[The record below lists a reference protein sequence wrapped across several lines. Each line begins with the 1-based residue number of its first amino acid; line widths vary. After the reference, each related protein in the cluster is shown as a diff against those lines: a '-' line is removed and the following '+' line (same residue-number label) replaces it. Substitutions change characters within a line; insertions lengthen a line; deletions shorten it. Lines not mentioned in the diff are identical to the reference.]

1 MVAPLIAVRLRSQL
15 SALRSSPWA
24 MVGYI
29 LLVLMLLPL
38 FVGLT
43 VGLSYLRFLP
53 DVRSPLMLTAGAV
66 LVLVWTFGSV
76 LFFAMD
82 DSVSPQRL
90 VLFPLRSRDLLVP
103 LLVSDLLTLPGVFTL
118 LVCCGFM
125 IGWATDPLLTITGIA
140 STALG
145 VVTGMLAGRILVT
158 SLSRWLAA
166 RRSRDLLYVVLLL
179 GLIAISWGGPLLSR
193 GMFNLDL
200 NREAIELVGDAAG
213 WSPMGWAWSLP
224 ADLAAGRSGVAALRL
239 ALALV
244 LLAAMI
250 WLWSRQL
257 DRALTSPLPSAGGGA
272 PTVSSPWLDRLFP
285 PNPAGAIAAR
295 NLRYLRRDPRRF
307 ASVLVIMATPFFVVF
322 MNMVRDEK
330 LIPEF
335 LWLVAALATWMGGIS
350 ALHDTPMD
358 GSALWLHAV
367 SGIRGFE
374 DRLGRL
380 MANSLIYGGTFA
392 MTMVL
397 ASTLLG
403 AWGVFPF
410 AFGLGLG
417 TLIANQGMSLLIS
430 SFLNGTAPPP
440 GTNPFASTSKGQG
453 AAFLASVLQ
462 MIGSAILLLPAAG
475 MAFASYRFP
484 LLGWLFLPVGPVL
497 GLLAALGLISLGGR
511 QLDRTWPEVL
521 KAVTYEK

>member
-179 GLIAISWGGPLLSR
+179 GLITICWGAPLLGR
-193 GMFNLDL
+193 GMFNLGL
-200 NREAIELVGDAAG
+200 NWETVELVGGAAG
-213 WSPMGWAWSLP
+213 WTPMGWAWALP
-224 ADLAAGRSGVAALRL
+224 ADLTAGRSGLAALRF

-250 WLWSRQL
+250 WVWSRQL
-257 DRALTSPLPSAGGGA
+257 DRALTTPLPSASSGA

-285 PNPAGAIAAR
+285 PGPAGAIAAR

-322 MNMVRDEK
+322 ANMVQDEK

-335 LWLVAALATWMGGIS
+335 LWLVAVLATWMGGIG
-350 ALHDTPMD
+350 ALQDTPMD

-380 MANSLIYGGTFA
+380 MAKSLIYGGTFA
-392 MTMVL
+392 VTMVL
-397 ASTLLG
+397 ASALLG
-403 AWGVFPF
+403 AWGIFPF

-417 TLIANQGMSLLIS
+417 ILIANQGMSLLVS

-453 AAFLASVLQ
+453 AAFLASMLQ
-462 MIGSAILLLPAAG
+462 MIGSVILLLPVAG
-475 MAFASYRFP
+475 MVFASYRFP
-484 LLGWLFLPVGPVL
+484 LLGWVFLPVGPVL
-497 GLLAALGLISLGGR
+497 GVLAALGLISLGGR
-511 QLDRTWPEVL
+511 RLDRTWPEVL

>member
-1 MVAPLIAVRLRSQL
+1 MVAPLVAVRLRSQL

-90 VLFPLRSRDLLVP
+90 VLFPLRSRDLVVP
-103 LLVSDLLTLPGVFTL
+103 LLVSDLLTLPGAFTL
-118 LVCCGFM
+118 LVCCGFV
-125 IGWATDPLLTITGIA
+125 IGWATDPLLAIAGIA
-140 STALG
+140 STVLG
-145 VVTGMLAGRILVT
+145 LVTGMLAGRILVT
-158 SLSRWLAA
+158 ALSRWLAA

-213 WSPMGWAWSLP
+213 WSPMGWVWALP

-239 ALALV
+239 ALALA

-257 DRALTSPLPSAGGGA
+257 DRALTSPLPSAGSGA

-350 ALHDTPMD
+350 ALQDTPMD

-462 MIGSAILLLPAAG
+462 MIGSVILLLPAAG
-475 MAFASYRFP
+475 MVFASYRFP

-511 QLDRTWPEVL
+511 RLDRAWPEVL

>member
-29 LLVLMLLPL
+29 LLALMLLPL

-103 LLVSDLLTLPGVFTL
+103 LLVSDLLTLPGVLTL

-350 ALHDTPMD
+350 ALQDTPMD

>member
-29 LLVLMLLPL
+29 LLALMLLPL

-350 ALHDTPMD
+350 ALQDTPMD

-511 QLDRTWPEVL
+511 RLDRTWPEVL

>member
-200 NREAIELVGDAAG
+200 NREAIELLGDAAG

-350 ALHDTPMD
+350 ALQDTPMD

-392 MTMVL
+392 VTMVL
-397 ASTLLG
+397 ASALLG
-403 AWGVFPF
+403 AWGIFPF

-417 TLIANQGMSLLIS
+417 TLIANQGMSLLVS

-453 AAFLASVLQ
+453 AAFLASMLQ
-462 MIGSAILLLPAAG
+462 MIGSVILLLPVAG
-475 MAFASYRFP
+475 MVFASYRFP

-511 QLDRTWPEVL
+511 RLDRTWPEVL

>member
-15 SALRSSPWA
+15 SALRSSPWS
-24 MVGYI
+24 MVGYV
-29 LLVLMLLPL
+29 LLAVMLLPL

-43 VGLSYLRFLP
+43 VGLSSLRSLP
-53 DVRSPLMLTAGAV
+53 DARSPLMLAAGAA

-350 ALHDTPMD
+350 ALQDTPMD

-430 SFLNGTAPPP
+430 SFLNGTALPP

>member
-213 WSPMGWAWSLP
+213 WRPMGWAWSLP

-350 ALHDTPMD
+350 ALQDTPMD

-511 QLDRTWPEVL
+511 RLDRTWPEVL

>member
-213 WSPMGWAWSLP
+213 WSPMGWVWSLP

-350 ALHDTPMD
+350 ALQDTPMD

-511 QLDRTWPEVL
+511 RLDRTWPEVL

>member
-166 RRSRDLLYVVLLL
+166 RRSR
-179 GLIAISWGGPLLSR
+179 A
-193 GMFNLDL
+193 
-200 NREAIELVGDAAG
+200 
-213 WSPMGWAWSLP
+213 
-224 ADLAAGRSGVAALRL
+224 
-239 ALALV
+239 
-244 LLAAMI
+244 
-250 WLWSRQL
+250 
-257 DRALTSPLPSAGGGA
+257 
-272 PTVSSPWLDRLFP
+272 
-285 PNPAGAIAAR
+285 
-295 NLRYLRRDPRRF
+295 
-307 ASVLVIMATPFFVVF
+307 
-322 MNMVRDEK
+322 
-330 LIPEF
+330 
-335 LWLVAALATWMGGIS
+335 
-350 ALHDTPMD
+350 
-358 GSALWLHAV
+358 
-367 SGIRGFE
+367 
-374 DRLGRL
+374 
-380 MANSLIYGGTFA
+380 
-392 MTMVL
+392 
-397 ASTLLG
+397 
-403 AWGVFPF
+403 
-410 AFGLGLG
+410 
-417 TLIANQGMSLLIS
+417 
-430 SFLNGTAPPP
+430 
-440 GTNPFASTSKGQG
+440 
-453 AAFLASVLQ
+453 
-462 MIGSAILLLPAAG
+462 
-475 MAFASYRFP
+475 
-484 LLGWLFLPVGPVL
+484 
-497 GLLAALGLISLGGR
+497 
-511 QLDRTWPEVL
+511 
-521 KAVTYEK
+521 

>member
-90 VLFPLRSRDLLVP
+90 VLFPLRSGDLLGP
-103 LLVSDLLTLPGVFTL
+103 LLVSDLITFQGVFSL

-350 ALHDTPMD
+350 ALQDTPMD

>member
-1 MVAPLIAVRLRSQL
+1 MVAPLIAVRLLSQL

-350 ALHDTPMD
+350 ALQDTPMD

-511 QLDRTWPEVL
+511 RLDRTWPEVL

>member
-1 MVAPLIAVRLRSQL
+1 MVAPLVAVRLRSQL

-350 ALHDTPMD
+350 ALQDTPMD

-511 QLDRTWPEVL
+511 RLDRTWPEVL

>member
-1 MVAPLIAVRLRSQL
+1 
-15 SALRSSPWA
+15 

-179 GLIAISWGGPLLSR
+179 GLIAISWSGPLLSR

-257 DRALTSPLPSAGGGA
+257 DRALTSPYQA
-272 PTVSSPWLDRLFP
+272 PEV
-285 PNPAGAIAAR
+285 A
-295 NLRYLRRDPRRF
+295 LRPC
-307 ASVLVIMATPFFVVF
+307 P
-322 MNMVRDEK
+322 
-330 LIPEF
+330 
-335 LWLVAALATWMGGIS
+335 
-350 ALHDTPMD
+350 H
-358 GSALWLHAV
+358 
-367 SGIRGFE
+367 
-374 DRLGRL
+374 
-380 MANSLIYGGTFA
+380 
-392 MTMVL
+392 
-397 ASTLLG
+397 
-403 AWGVFPF
+403 
-410 AFGLGLG
+410 
-417 TLIANQGMSLLIS
+417 
-430 SFLNGTAPPP
+430 
-440 GTNPFASTSKGQG
+440 
-453 AAFLASVLQ
+453 
-462 MIGSAILLLPAAG
+462 
-475 MAFASYRFP
+475 
-484 LLGWLFLPVGPVL
+484 
-497 GLLAALGLISLGGR
+497 LGLIVCFPRIPPGPSQPGTCGIYDAILAGSPR
-511 QLDRTWPEVL
+511 CW
-521 KAVTYEK
+521 

>member
-350 ALHDTPMD
+350 ALQDTPMD

-410 AFGLGLG
+410 AFGLSLG

>member
-350 ALHDTPMD
+350 ALQDTPMD

>member
-1 MVAPLIAVRLRSQL
+1 MVAPLVAVRLRSQF
-15 SALRSSPWA
+15 SALRSSLWA
-24 MVGYI
+24 TVGYV
-29 LLVLMLLPL
+29 LLAVMMLPL
-38 FVGLT
+38 FIGLT
-43 VGLSYLRFLP
+43 VGLSSLRSLP
-53 DVRSPLMLTAGAV
+53 DARSPLMLAAGAV

-90 VLFPLRSRDLLVP
+90 VLFPLRSRDLVVP
-103 LLVSDLLTLPGVFTL
+103 LLVSDLLTLPGAFTL

-125 IGWATDPLLTITGIA
+125 IGWATDPLLAIAGIA
-140 STALG
+140 STVLG
-145 VVTGMLAGRILVT
+145 LVTGMLAGRILVT
-158 SLSRWLAA
+158 ALSRWLAA

-350 ALHDTPMD
+350 ALQDTPMD

-511 QLDRTWPEVL
+511 RLDRTWPEVL

>member
-29 LLVLMLLPL
+29 LLALMLLPL

-140 STALG
+140 STVLG

-350 ALHDTPMD
+350 ALQDTPMD

-511 QLDRTWPEVL
+511 RLDRTWPEVL

>member
-200 NREAIELVGDAAG
+200 NREAIELLGDAAG

-350 ALHDTPMD
+350 ALQDTPMD

-511 QLDRTWPEVL
+511 RLDRAWPEVL

>member
-29 LLVLMLLPL
+29 LLALMLLPL

-250 WLWSRQL
+250 WVWSRQL

-350 ALHDTPMD
+350 ALQDTPMD

>member
-350 ALHDTPMD
+350 ALQDTPMD

-380 MANSLIYGGTFA
+380 RANSLIYGGTFA

-511 QLDRTWPEVL
+511 RLDRTWPEVL

>member
-29 LLVLMLLPL
+29 LLALMLLPL

-103 LLVSDLLTLPGVFTL
+103 LLVSDLLTLPGVLTL
-118 LVCCGFM
+118 LVCCGFV
-125 IGWATDPLLTITGIA
+125 IGWATDPLLTIAGIA

-200 NREAIELVGDAAG
+200 NREAVELVGDAAG
-213 WSPMGWAWSLP
+213 WSPMGWAWALP
-224 ADLAAGRSGVAALRL
+224 TDLAAGRSGVAALRL
-239 ALALV
+239 ALALA

-307 ASVLVIMATPFFVVF
+307 ASVLVIMAAPFFVVF

-350 ALHDTPMD
+350 ALQDTPMD

-380 MANSLIYGGTFA
+380 MANSLIYGCTFA

-462 MIGSAILLLPAAG
+462 MIGSVILLLPAAG

-484 LLGWLFLPVGPVL
+484 LLGWLFLPVGPIL

-511 QLDRTWPEVL
+511 RLDRTWPEVL

>member
-1 MVAPLIAVRLRSQL
+1 MVAPLVAVRLRSQL
-15 SALRSSPWA
+15 SALRSSLWA
-24 MVGYI
+24 TVGYV
-29 LLVLMLLPL
+29 LLAVMMLPL
-38 FVGLT
+38 FIGLT
-43 VGLSYLRFLP
+43 VGLSSLRSLP
-53 DVRSPLMLTAGAV
+53 DARSPLMLAAGAV

-350 ALHDTPMD
+350 ALQDTPMD

-511 QLDRTWPEVL
+511 RLDRTWPEVL

>member
-224 ADLAAGRSGVAALRL
+224 ADLAAGRYGVAALRL

-350 ALHDTPMD
+350 ALQDTPMD

-511 QLDRTWPEVL
+511 RLDRTWPEVL

>member
-1 MVAPLIAVRLRSQL
+1 MVAPLVAVRLRSQL

-90 VLFPLRSRDLLVP
+90 VLFPLRSRDLVVP

-350 ALHDTPMD
+350 ALQDTPMD

-511 QLDRTWPEVL
+511 RLDRTWPEVL

>member
-350 ALHDTPMD
+350 ALQDTPMD

-392 MTMVL
+392 LTMVL

-511 QLDRTWPEVL
+511 RLDRTWPEVL

>member
-145 VVTGMLAGRILVT
+145 VVTGMLAGRILVP

-350 ALHDTPMD
+350 ALQDTPMD

>member
-350 ALHDTPMD
+350 ALQDTPMD

-475 MAFASYRFP
+475 MVFASYRFP

-511 QLDRTWPEVL
+511 RLDRTWPEVL

>member
-224 ADLAAGRSGVAALRL
+224 ADLAAGRSVVAALRL
-239 ALALV
+239 SLALV

-350 ALHDTPMD
+350 ALQDTPMD

-397 ASTLLG
+397 ASPLLG

>member
-1 MVAPLIAVRLRSQL
+1 MVAPLVAVRLRSQL
-15 SALRSSPWA
+15 SALRSSLWA
-24 MVGYI
+24 TVGYV
-29 LLVLMLLPL
+29 LLAVMMLPL
-38 FVGLT
+38 FIGLT
-43 VGLSYLRFLP
+43 VGLSSLRSLP
-53 DVRSPLMLTAGAV
+53 DARSPLMLAAGAV

-90 VLFPLRSRDLLVP
+90 VLFPLRSRDLVVP

-118 LVCCGFM
+118 LVCCGFV
-125 IGWATDPLLTITGIA
+125 IGWATDPLLAIAGIA
-140 STALG
+140 STVLG
-145 VVTGMLAGRILVT
+145 LVTGMLAGRILVT
-158 SLSRWLAA
+158 ALSRWLAA

-179 GLIAISWGGPLLSR
+179 GLIAISWSGPLLSR

-200 NREAIELVGDAAG
+200 NREAIELVGGAAG
-213 WSPMGWAWSLP
+213 WSPMGWAWALP

-250 WLWSRQL
+250 WVWSRQL
-257 DRALTSPLPSAGGGA
+257 DRTLTSPLPSAGGGA

-307 ASVLVIMATPFFVVF
+307 ASVLVIMAAPFFVVF

-350 ALHDTPMD
+350 ALQDTPMD

-462 MIGSAILLLPAAG
+462 MIGSVILLLPAAG
-475 MAFASYRFP
+475 IAFASYRFP
-484 LLGWLFLPVGPVL
+484 LLGWLFLPVGPIL

-511 QLDRTWPEVL
+511 RLDRTWPEVL

>member
-200 NREAIELVGDAAG
+200 NREVIELVGDAAG

-350 ALHDTPMD
+350 ALQDTPMD

-511 QLDRTWPEVL
+511 RLDRTWPEVL

>member
-38 FVGLT
+38 FIGLT

-103 LLVSDLLTLPGVFTL
+103 LLVSDLLTLPGVFTP

-350 ALHDTPMD
+350 ALQDTPMD

-511 QLDRTWPEVL
+511 RLDRTWPEVL

>member
-76 LFFAMD
+76 VFFAMD

-350 ALHDTPMD
+350 ALQDTPMD

-511 QLDRTWPEVL
+511 RLDRTWPEVL

>member
-1 MVAPLIAVRLRSQL
+1 MVAPLVAVRLRSQL

-90 VLFPLRSRDLLVP
+90 VLLPLRSRDLLVP
-103 LLVSDLLTLPGVFTL
+103 LLVSDLLTLPGIFTL
-118 LVCCGFM
+118 LVCCGFV

-213 WSPMGWAWSLP
+213 WSPMGWVWALP

-239 ALALV
+239 ALALA

-257 DRALTSPLPSAGGGA
+257 DRALTSPLPSAGSGA

-350 ALHDTPMD
+350 ALQDTPMD

-367 SGIRGFE
+367 SGIRAFE

-462 MIGSAILLLPAAG
+462 MIGSVILLLPAAG
-475 MAFASYRFP
+475 MVFASYRFP

-511 QLDRTWPEVL
+511 RLDRAWPEVL

>member
-200 NREAIELVGDAAG
+200 NREAIELLGDAAG

-350 ALHDTPMD
+350 ALQDTPMD

-497 GLLAALGLISLGGR
+497 GVLAALGLISLGGR
-511 QLDRTWPEVL
+511 RLDRTWPEVL

>member
-43 VGLSYLRFLP
+43 VGLSYLRSLP

-213 WSPMGWAWSLP
+213 WSPMGWVWALP

-350 ALHDTPMD
+350 ALQDTPMD